1 MEKLNRI
8 GEVAEKRKITA
19 YRIAEDTGITYA
31 LVSAYIKNRKQ
42 PTIKTL
48 KKISDYLGVK
58 GKDLI
63 NF

>member
-31 LVSAYIKNRKQ
+31 LVSAYIKNTKQ
-42 PTIKTL
+42 PTL
-48 KKISDYLGVK
+48 KQLKRIADYLEVK
-58 GKDLI
+58 GKELL